1 MQKSKKL
8 LLILGIIFLSIII
21 SISSLF
27 ITYKNKENIV
37 VGIFHVMFIGLE
49 HNREEETGSY
59 NVVDWADGTFQ
70 INQFYAIRYLE
81 MPKENYNVILLRN
94 VQDYKIKNKKLF
106 IIAKQGYAVIDKENN
121 AQIFISLHEE
131 GTKDEFTSSYG
142 GAERFY
148 SICYKDK
155 HIKYLNSFDEFSEKD
170 KKIFYKMQK
179 KGDNK

>member
-1 MQKSKKL
+1 MLRIHYAIEHKKKQD
-8 LLILGIIFLSIII
+8 F
-21 SISSLF
+21 F
-27 ITYKNKENIV
+27 YKNKENIV

-170 KKIFYKMQK
+170 KKVSKLGYGLIWLFFWA
-179 KGDNK
+179 